1 MEGKST
7 DASGVRRK
15 YNNKIIPRP
24 RPPPPA
30 PPATASSQPDLP
42 NPATRS
48 VEGTKNR
55 LQESANPICRVLAR
69 RYPGDDEFAGRL
81 LFLCCMEKEG
91 CWQAGQVIHVAS
103 TW

>member
-24 RPPPPA
+24 VHPPGAPRPE
-30 PPATASSQPDLP
+30 PATASCQPDLP
-42 NPATRS
+42 NPAKRS
-48 VEGTKNR
+48 VELTKNR

-69 RYPGDDEFAGRL
+69 RYPDNF
-81 LFLCCMEKEG
+81 LFRQL
-91 CWQAGQVIHVAS
+91 HFRDFFF
-103 TW
+103 TN